1 MADYIDT
8 ITRVQSS
15 GDSTKRYFLFS
26 SSQYRFRREMEA
38 KMGHA
43 YKPGLIFVNGKRM
56 MFTEISKTSTL
67 TRYSDA
73 KVVAYGEPSSFKYQL
88 PG

>member
-8 ITRVQSS
+8 ISIEQSS
-15 GDSTKRYFLFS
+15 SSGSKRYFLFS
-26 SSQYRFRREMEA
+26 SSQYKFRREMEA
-38 KMGHA
+38 KMGHV
-43 YKPGLIFVNGKRM
+43 YKPGQIFVNGKKM

-67 TRYSDA
+67 SRYSDA
-73 KVVAYGEPSSFKYQL
+73 KVVAYGEPSNFKYTL

>member
-1 MADYIDT
+1 
-8 ITRVQSS
+8 
-15 GDSTKRYFLFS
+15 
-26 SSQYRFRREMEA
+26 
-38 KMGHA
+38 MGHA